1 MSKEAALTMLSGT
14 PGITSGGGTIPDA
27 ATNTGTGQGTT
38 APPKEM
44 ESTTFAKYAAKE
56 AALVKEREALKAER
70 AKVDE
75 ITGKVRAFEE
85 KRKVDP
91 IAALKDIGFTDTEI
105 FNFYAAQDKPEP
117 TAEDIARKTT
127 QEELKKYQD
136 QQLTE
141 QQKVQVERDK
151 QVIDGYKKGINVVI
165 QTNKEK
171 FKASNLFGPVA
182 EEMAFMMAEEAVK
195 DGQDAPSALEAAE
208 IVEEYYKW
216 QYEDLKAIYEPKVV
230 EGKVEPVLNPVKTR
244 TPVPQPQ
251 AEAPKQKTITNRIT
265 TTTASTI
272 PKQETRAE
280 KRERLMRQLAG
291 G

>member
-14 PGITSGGGTIPDA
+14 P
-27 ATNTGTGQGTT
+27 ATTPGVVATES
-38 APPKEM
+38 APAPVVIPPKEM

-141 QQKVQVERDK
+141 QQKIQVERDK

-195 DGQDAPSALEAAE
+195 DGQDAPSALEAAK

-230 EGKVEPVLNPVKTR
+230 DDKIEPVLNPVKTR

-280 KRERLMRQLAG
+280 KRERLMRQLANG
-291 G
+291 S